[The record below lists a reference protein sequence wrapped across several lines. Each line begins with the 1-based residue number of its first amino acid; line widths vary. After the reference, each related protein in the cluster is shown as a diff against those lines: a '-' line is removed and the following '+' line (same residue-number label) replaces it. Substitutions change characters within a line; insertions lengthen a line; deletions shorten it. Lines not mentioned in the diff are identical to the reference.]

1 MAKDV
6 FERAESLGL
15 INDGQKSSLQSAASF
30 LGEIAAGVG
39 YVNTAIGIASFLGQQ
54 FGLFSAEPSPIELL
68 SKQIN
73 ELRREMLEQFRI
85 ILETSEEDF
94 KIEWERDIAEED
106 GDIMGA
112 LATLAEYP
120 PEHPDFLVYAADVP
134 INVFSALETIEHEAF
149 WQRTHYPQTDFD
161 HPWDP
166 KPPPLEGG
174 KRVWDYRY
182 TLPVYLKSMV
192 IYIAV
197 IGICNKEAFLLVTTG
212 IENPADPDLQAYRA
226 SAQAIRSQIEERI
239 SFLRNAHY
247 KIRDAIEEIRR
258 PSVEELR
265 YEQQVRYDNY
275 HDTVD
280 ILAHV
285 TFTYY
290 CALNPIWYKNDCL
303 YGVVEKHTSSCSLD
317 MYPEN
322 ELPPAP
328 ALVYSEHDLLRFMMR
343 ILPGQVVSFSDWYYP
358 EMDIIYIGFKAKHAV
373 RTLKQWKKLYNE
385 LGLPEVWETMNY
397 LRKIIREE
405 PEVVDG
411 RDGIWSLREVDN
423 VVGIALY
430 NSPTSAQQGEPIS
443 VRKLASLLNVSPLTS
458 LRQMYES

>member
-1 MAKDV
+1 
-6 FERAESLGL
+6 
-15 INDGQKSSLQSAASF
+15 
-30 LGEIAAGVG
+30 
-39 YVNTAIGIASFLGQQ
+39 
-54 FGLFSAEPSPIELL
+54 
-68 SKQIN
+68 
-73 ELRREMLEQFRI
+73 
-85 ILETSEEDF
+85 
-94 KIEWERDIAEED
+94 
-106 GDIMGA
+106 
-112 LATLAEYP
+112 
-120 PEHPDFLVYAADVP
+120 
-134 INVFSALETIEHEAF
+134 
-149 WQRTHYPQTDFD
+149 
-161 HPWDP
+161 
-166 KPPPLEGG
+166 
-174 KRVWDYRY
+174 
-182 TLPVYLKSMV
+182 
-192 IYIAV
+192 
-197 IGICNKEAFLLVTTG
+197 
-212 IENPADPDLQAYRA
+212 
-226 SAQAIRSQIEERI
+226 
-239 SFLRNAHY
+239 
-247 KIRDAIEEIRR
+247 
-258 PSVEELR
+258 
-265 YEQQVRYDNY
+265 
-275 HDTVD
+275 
-280 ILAHV
+280 
-285 TFTYY
+285 
-290 CALNPIWYKNDCL
+290 
-303 YGVVEKHTSSCSLD
+303 